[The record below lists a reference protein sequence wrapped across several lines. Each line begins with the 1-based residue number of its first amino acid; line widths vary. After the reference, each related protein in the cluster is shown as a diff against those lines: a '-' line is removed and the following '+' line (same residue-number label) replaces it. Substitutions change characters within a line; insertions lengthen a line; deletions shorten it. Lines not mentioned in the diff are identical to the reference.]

1 MSTAFLFPGQ
11 GSWAQEIRGSE
22 LAQSGAAR
30 ELLGLAS
37 VGLGIDLVE
46 AVAKGAPA
54 LSRTEVGQPALL
66 ALCIGAARELAAR
79 GIVPDAAA
87 GHSVGELAAFAVA
100 GCLSAEDAV
109 AASIERGRLMGAAAR
124 RCGGGMLA
132 LRSEQAVEEARAWV
146 AKLGHLEL
154 AAHNAPREWVVSGT
168 RPVLQAVAARM
179 PSTWLPVEGPW
190 HSSSM
195 LDAETA
201 WRQWLERIELRP
213 PRILLVANA
222 TGEAVGAED
231 LRELLAGQLTRP
243 IRWVRTLETL
253 ARAPISDWRIL
264 GPGRTLRNL
273 CRANLGAGAALSI
286 EDGLPGAALEARPA
300 ARPRA
305 LGDAA

>member
-11 GSWAQEIRGSE
+11 GSWAREIQGAE
-22 LAQSGAAR
+22 LARSGAAR

-37 VGLGIDLVE
+37 AGLGIDLIE
-46 AVAKGAPA
+46 AVASGSPT
-54 LSRTEVGQPALL
+54 LGRTELGQPALL
-66 ALCIGAARELAAR
+66 SLCIGAARELAAR
-79 GIVPDAAA
+79 GIAPRAAA
-87 GHSVGELAAFAVA
+87 GHSVGELAAFSIA
-100 GCLSAEDAV
+100 GCLSAEDAI
-109 AASIERGRLMGAAAR
+109 AASIERGRLMSEAAR
-124 RCGGGMLA
+124 SCTGGMLA

-146 AKLGHLEL
+146 AQLGPLEL
-154 AAHNAPREWVVSGT
+154 AAHNAPNEWVVSGP

-179 PSTWLPVEGPW
+179 ASTWLPVEGAW

-195 LDAETA
+195 KDAETA
-201 WRQWLERIELRP
+201 WRRWLERIELRP

-243 IRWVRTLETL
+243 ILWVRTLETL
-253 ARAPISDWRIL
+253 AGAAISDWRIL

-286 EDGLPGAALEARPA
+286 EDGLPTARPK
-300 ARPRA
+300 ARPGA
-305 LGDAA
+305 PGGAP